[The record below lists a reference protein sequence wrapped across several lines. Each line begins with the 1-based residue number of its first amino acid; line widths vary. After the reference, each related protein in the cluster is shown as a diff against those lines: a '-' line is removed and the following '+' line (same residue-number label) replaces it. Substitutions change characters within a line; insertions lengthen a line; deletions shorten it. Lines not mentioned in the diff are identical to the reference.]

1 MTKKPA
7 TRAAKKPA
15 TKPAAKSAS
24 KAASKSA
31 GKAVKK
37 NPPAK
42 PAARSVKSAK
52 AAAKPAAKPASKTA
66 AKPAAK
72 PAAASKPAGL
82 WSSLS
87 SGFSATADAA
97 ASASLLA
104 LLPPGAA
111 TALFSH
117 VAQALGAQFTRATA
131 AARKQVEKHGPT
143 AAGFAAAQSIL
154 DSLKV
159 YAGTVD
165 EIRAQAKEIGETFLA
180 LEKSAQKKFQA
191 ELSRLALAVT
201 QERSLADV
209 PALMRAA
216 IARVLAEAPVPKKG
230 KKATAA

>member
-15 TKPAAKSAS
+15 AKSAS
-24 KAASKSA
+24 KATKKSA
-31 GKAVKK
+31 
-37 NPPAK
+37 PAK
-42 PAARSVKSAK
+42 R
-52 AAAKPAAKPASKTA
+52 A

-72 PAAASKPAGL
+72 PAAPRAAPKPAAAKPGGKPAGL
-82 WSSLS
+82 WPSLS

-97 ASASLLA
+97 AASASLLA
-104 LLPPGAA
+104 LLPAGSAA
-111 TALFSH
+111 SLFTH
-117 VAQALGAQFTRATA
+117 VAQALGAQFARATG

-159 YAGTVD
+159 YAGTVE

-191 ELSRLALAVT
+191 DLAKLALAVS

-216 IARVLAEAPVPKKG
+216 IARVLAEAPLPKK
-230 KKATAA
+230 KKAA

>member
-7 TRAAKKPA
+7 PRAAK
-15 TKPAAKSAS
+15 KPAAKSAS
-24 KAASKSA
+24 KPASKAA
-31 GKAVKK
+31 GKPAKK
-37 NPPAK
+37 SAPAK
-42 PAARSVKSAK
+42 PAAKAGAK
-52 AAAKPAAKPASKTA
+52 AAAKPAAKPVPPKAA
-66 AKPAAK
+66 AKPAAR
-72 PAAASKPAGL
+72 KPAGL
-82 WSSLS
+82 WPSLS
-87 SGFSATADAA
+87 SGFSATADAAA

-111 TALFSH
+111 ASLFTH
-117 VAQALGAQFTRATA
+117 IAQALGAQFARATG

-165 EIRAQAKEIGETFLA
+165 EIRTQAKEIGETFLA

-191 ELSRLALAVT
+191 DLSKLALAVS

-216 IARVLAEAPVPKKG
+216 IARVLGEAPVPKKA
-230 KKATAA
+230 KRAAAE